1 MPHRWKIRMVC
12 GALLVLLLLHFPQTA
27 YCESLLLP
35 SSLSVIEEEA
45 FAGDSS
51 LTEAVLP
58 DSVLAIGSRAF
69 ADCTGLLSLSIPA
82 ATETI
87 APDALDGISGP
98 LLIRTTVGSAAMQ
111 FALNHGFDFQAGT
124 VYRALIIANANY
136 TDLSELPGTL
146 TDAEGVS
153 AVLTSFA
160 GTGYSV
166 AVRQDQTAE
175 GMLASIRSVFSG
187 ARSQDVSLLYYSGHG
202 KHSSDASV
210 NGALIG
216 IDGSLVT
223 AAALRSC
230 LDELPGRKIVIVD
243 ACYSGSLIGRSS
255 DASAKTGDS
264 FVSGFI
270 SAFSTGL
277 RSRSS
282 ENLADNGYYVIA
294 AAQSTELSY
303 EYSSRING
311 VWVDYGVFSWALCL
325 GCGYDLT
332 RQIHTSVTADRDGNG
347 VVSFQEA
354 YAEAVRNMLKA
365 GADQSAQVWP
375 AQCVRFGFLRQ

>member
-12 GALLVLLLLHFPQTA
+12 GALLVLLLLQFPQTA
-27 YCESLLLP
+27 YCESLTLP
-35 SSLSVIEEEA
+35 ASLSVIEEEA

-98 LLIRTTVGSAAMQ
+98 LLIRTTADSAAMQ

-146 TDAEGVS
+146 TDVEGVS

-187 ARSQDVSLLYYSGHG
+187 ARPQDVSLLYYSGHG

-255 DASAKTGDS
+255 DAGAKTGDS

-354 YAEAVRNMLKA
+354 YAEAVRNVLRA

>member
-12 GALLVLLLLHFPQTA
+12 GALLVLLLLQFPQTA

-35 SSLSVIEEEA
+35 SSLSAIEEEA

-98 LLIRTTVGSAAMQ
+98 LLIRTTAGSAAMQ

-124 VYRALIIANANY
+124 VYRALIIANAHY

-187 ARSQDVSLLYYSGHG
+187 ARPQDVSLLYYSGHG

-277 RSRSS
+277 RSRSC

-354 YAEAVRNMLKA
+354 YAEAVRNVLRA